1 MSNLLRNLTS
11 RGLSF
16 SHLAKVPA
24 RAGDETPPAD
34 DKGGKKGKAEGD
46 DQENNDQ
53 DRENGDARSGSAGD
67 ETPPPEDKGGKKGK
81 AEGDDKENADVDDDE
96 EEMRGSSAS
105 AKARRRERMRCATIM
120 GCAAA
125 GKNPVL
131 AANLAF
137 NTSMTRKEALAVL
150 EGTPAPAAAAPVSRR
165 NPSLGAGGERGMSSE
180 KAIESS
186 WDTAMQKAR
195 PARHPRVRYRVR
207 AHAGAG
213 RSRAPSQRTHGSH
226 EQHRV
231 HVGVPPSGRRA
242 GHAARR

>member
-24 RAGDETPPAD
+24 RAGDDTPPAD
-34 DKGGKKGKAEGD
+34 DKGKKGKNAEGD

-53 DRENGDARSGSAGD
+53 DRENGDARGAGAEGDD
-67 ETPPPEDKGGKKGK
+67 EPPADDKGGKKAKRADDDGK
-81 AEGDDKENADVDDDE
+81 DPDADDDDDE

-120 GCAAA
+120 GSAAA

-150 EGTPAPAAAAPVSRR
+150 ESTPAPAAAAPVARR
-165 NPSLGAGGERGMSSE
+165 NPQLGAGGERGVSSE
-180 KAIESS
+180 RAVASS
-186 WDTAMQKAR
+186 WETAMQKAR
-195 PARHPRVRYRVR
+195 PPKR
-207 AHAGAG
+207 
-213 RSRAPSQRTHGSH
+213 
-226 EQHRV
+226 
-231 HVGVPPSGRRA
+231 
-242 GHAARR
+242 

>member
-24 RAGDETPPAD
+24 RAGDDTPPAD
-34 DKGGKKGKAEGD
+34 DKDGKKGKAEGD

-53 DRENGDARSGSAGD
+53 DRDNGDSKKGKAGD
-67 ETPPPEDKGGKKGK
+67 DTPPADDKDGKKSK
-81 AEGDDKENADVDDDE
+81 AEGDDKDPDADDDDDE

-120 GCAAA
+120 GSAAA

-137 NTSMTRKEALAVL
+137 NTAMTRKEALAVL
-150 EGTPAPAAAAPVSRR
+150 EGTPAPAAAAPAARR
-165 NPSLGAGGERGMSSE
+165 NPQLGAGGERGVSSE
-180 KAIESS
+180 QAIQAS
-186 WDTAMQKAR
+186 WDTAMEKAR
-195 PARHPRVRYRVR
+195 PN
-207 AHAGAG
+207 
-213 RSRAPSQRTHGSH
+213 
-226 EQHRV
+226 
-231 HVGVPPSGRRA
+231 RR
-242 GHAARR
+242 R

>member
-16 SHLAKVPA
+16 AHLAKVPA
-24 RAGDETPPAD
+24 RAGDDTPPAD
-34 DKGGKKGKAEGD
+34 DKDGKKGKAEVG

-53 DRENGDARSGSAGD
+53 DRENGDAEGD
-67 ETPPPEDKGGKKGK
+67 DPPPNDDKDGKKGK
-81 AEGDDKENADVDDDE
+81 RAADDKDDPDADDDDDE

-120 GCAAA
+120 GSAAA

-150 EGTPAPAAAAPVSRR
+150 EGTPAPAAAAPVARR
-165 NPSLGAGGERGMSSE
+165 NPQLGAGGERGVSSHQ
-180 KAIESS
+180 AIEAS
-186 WDTAMQKAR
+186 WDVAMEKAR
-195 PARHPRVRYRVR
+195 P
-207 AHAGAG
+207 
-213 RSRAPSQRTHGSH
+213 SRQR
-226 EQHRV
+226 
-231 HVGVPPSGRRA
+231 
-242 GHAARR
+242 

>member
-16 SHLAKVPA
+16 AHLAKVPA
-24 RAGDETPPAD
+24 RADDDTPPTD

-53 DRENGDARSGSAGD
+53 DRENGDAKGKNAEGD
-67 ETPPPEDKGGKKGK
+67 DPPSDDDKGGKKGK
-81 AEGDDKENADVDDDE
+81 RAEDEKDDPDADDDDDE
-96 EEMRGSSAS
+96 EEMRGNSAS

-120 GCAAA
+120 GSAAA

-150 EGTPAPAAAAPVSRR
+150 EGTPAPAAAAPAVRR
-165 NPSLGAGGERGMSSE
+165 NPQLGAGGERGVSSHQ
-180 KAIESS
+180 AIETS
-186 WDTAMQKAR
+186 WEVAMEKAR
-195 PARHPRVRYRVR
+195 P
-207 AHAGAG
+207 
-213 RSRAPSQRTHGSH
+213 SRQR
-226 EQHRV
+226 
-231 HVGVPPSGRRA
+231 
-242 GHAARR
+242 

>member
-24 RAGDETPPAD
+24 RAGDDTPPAD
-34 DKGGKKGKAEGD
+34 DKGKKGKNAEGD

-53 DRENGDARSGSAGD
+53 DRENGDARGASAEGD
-67 ETPPPEDKGGKKGK
+67 EQPPENDKGGKKGK
-81 AEGDDKENADVDDDE
+81 AEGDDKENADDDDDE

-120 GCAAA
+120 GSAAA

-150 EGTPAPAAAAPVSRR
+150 EGTPAPAAAAPVARR
-165 NPSLGAGGERGMSSE
+165 NPQLGAGGERGVSSHQ
-180 KAIESS
+180 AIEAS
-186 WDTAMQKAR
+186 WDVAMERAR
-195 PARHPRVRYRVR
+195 PTRHR
-207 AHAGAG
+207 
-213 RSRAPSQRTHGSH
+213 
-226 EQHRV
+226 
-231 HVGVPPSGRRA
+231 
-242 GHAARR
+242 

>member
-24 RAGDETPPAD
+24 RAGDDTPPAD
-34 DKGGKKGKAEGD
+34 DKGKKGKNAEGD

-53 DRENGDARSGSAGD
+53 DRENGDARGAGAEGDD
-67 ETPPPEDKGGKKGK
+67 EPPADDKGGKKAKRADDDGK
-81 AEGDDKENADVDDDE
+81 DPDADDDDDE

-120 GCAAA
+120 GSAAA

-150 EGTPAPAAAAPVSRR
+150 EGTPAPAAAAPVARR
-165 NPSLGAGGERGMSSE
+165 NPQLGAGGERGVSSE
-180 KAIESS
+180 QAVASS
-186 WDTAMQKAR
+186 WETAMQKAR
-195 PARHPRVRYRVR
+195 PPKR
-207 AHAGAG
+207 
-213 RSRAPSQRTHGSH
+213 
-226 EQHRV
+226 
-231 HVGVPPSGRRA
+231 
-242 GHAARR
+242 

>member
-16 SHLAKVPA
+16 AHLAKVPA
-24 RAGDETPPAD
+24 RAGDDTPPPD
-34 DKGGKKGKAEGD
+34 DKGKNGKSAEGD

-53 DRENGDARSGSAGD
+53 DRENGDARGAGAEGGD
-67 ETPPPEDKGGKKGK
+67 EPPPDDKGGKNGK
-81 AEGDDKENADVDDDE
+81 RAADDDKDPDADDDDDE

-120 GCAAA
+120 GSAAA

-150 EGTPAPAAAAPVSRR
+150 EGTPAPAAAAPVARR
-165 NPSLGAGGERGMSSE
+165 NPQLGAGGERGVSSE
-180 KAIESS
+180 QAIQAS
-186 WDTAMQKAR
+186 WDVAMEKGR
-195 PARHPRVRYRVR
+195 P
-207 AHAGAG
+207 
-213 RSRAPSQRTHGSH
+213 SR
-226 EQHRV
+226 
-231 HVGVPPSGRRA
+231 RR
-242 GHAARR
+242 